1 MTKALRRVVVLASA
15 IALIAAGPAPAGVYK
30 VRACDAADG
39 SNASW
44 RLFSS
49 RPTVTA
55 SVACPSNGD
64 QPRGSSAHNVVARG
78 NAQKSVKRGPTA
90 ALVCTGP
97 PGTSI
102 VGVRAG
108 CYFYRA

>member
-1 MTKALRRVVVLASA
+1 MTKTSRDGAPPPPALGLAALLA
-15 IALIAAGPAPAGVYK
+15 IAFVLVIAGPAAAGVYK

-39 SNASW
+39 SNNSW

-55 SVACPSNGD
+55 SVACPSNGNRR
-64 QPRGSSAHNVVARG
+64 RGISAHNVVARG
-78 NAQKSVKRGPTA
+78 KARKTVKRGTTA
-90 ALVCTGP
+90 ALVFVAP

-102 VGVRAG
+102 
-108 CYFYRA
+108 